1 MARISGQSGRQ
12 QYVDPRKRNPAVRR
26 SLRARVLANSDVCAI
41 CGYQVVKELPPFT
54 PESPEVDEIIPVA
67 RGGDP
72 YDYANLQLTHRKC
85 NRQKSDKMP
94 VHLANQPIE
103 QIPHSHNW

>member
-1 MARISGQSGRQ
+1 MARISGQSAR
-12 QYVDPRKRNPAVRR
+12 YIDPRKRNPAQRR
-26 SLRARVLANSDVCAI
+26 ALRARVFANSDVCAI
-41 CGYQVVKELPPFT
+41 CGYQVDKALPPFT

-72 YDYANLQLTHRKC
+72 YDFNNLQLTHRKC
-85 NRQKSDKMP
+85 NRQKSDKVPM
-94 VHLANQPIE
+94 HFSQQEIE

>member
-1 MARISGQSGRQ
+1 MARISGQSAR
-12 QYVDPRKRNPAVRR
+12 YIDPRKRNPAVRR
-26 SLRARVLANSDVCAI
+26 QLRARVFANSDVCAI
-41 CGYQVVKELPPFT
+41 CGYQVDKSLAPFT

-72 YDYANLQLTHRKC
+72 YQFENLQLTHRKC

-94 VHLANQPIE
+94 LHFQQQEIE
-103 QIPHSHNW
+103 QIPHSHIW

>member
-1 MARISGQSGRQ
+1 MAS
-12 QYVDPRKRNPAVRR
+12 
-26 SLRARVLANSDVCAI
+26 SDVCAI
-41 CGYQVVKELPPFT
+41 CGYQVDKGLPAFT

-72 YDYANLQLTHRKC
+72 YDYNNLQLTHRKC

-94 VHLANQPIE
+94 VHFAAAPIE
-103 QIPHSHNW
+103 QIPHSRVW